1 METDGQLSSNSD
13 SSVQSADKPLEGTNN
28 LPNGPESMEV
38 GVANYIIEYYVYYLD
53 SNRQL

>member
-13 SSVQSADKPLEGTNN
+13 SSVQSTDKPLEATNN

-38 GVANYIIEYYVYYLD
+38 GVANFILDYDVRYLD
-53 SNRQL
+53 SNQ